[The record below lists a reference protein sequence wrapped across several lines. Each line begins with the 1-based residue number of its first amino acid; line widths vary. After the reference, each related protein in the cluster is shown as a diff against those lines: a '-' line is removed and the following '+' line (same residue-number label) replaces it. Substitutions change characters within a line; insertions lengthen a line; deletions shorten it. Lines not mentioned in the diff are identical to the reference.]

1 MESVKTPSTGWKSWS
16 ARKKSLIFGSILL
29 FIVALA
35 VGLGV
40 GLGLGLNDDNDDDDN
55 DNDSGGDTGGGDD
68 ANNNTAI
75 WQPAVGTSWQI
86 VLRYALNDTSVDV
99 DVYDID
105 LYDNDVD
112 TIEELHD
119 KGRKVI
125 CYFSA
130 GTYEDWRDDA
140 DDFPESDIGDELPD
154 WPGESW
160 VDIRSNAI
168 RDIMTARLDLA
179 QRKGCDGV
187 DPDNVDGYD
196 NDNGLDLSED
206 DSVDYMNWLSRQAG
220 SRGLSIGLKNAG
232 AIIGRVISGMQW
244 SVNEQCAQYNEC
256 DVYAAF
262 VRAGK
267 PVFHIEYP
275 KGDEVND
282 EVEVVG
288 RKKSEACEFGESGF
302 STLIKNMNLDNWVQT
317 C

>member
-1 MESVKTPSTGWKSWS
+1 MEFVKSPSGWRSWS

-40 GLGLGLNDDNDDDDN
+40 GLGLGLNNDDN
-55 DNDSGGDTGGGDD
+55 DNDNDSNNPNT
-68 ANNNTAI
+68 NNPNTNNTEI
-75 WQPAVGTSWQI
+75 WQPAVGTTWQI
-86 VLRYALNDTSVDV
+86 VLRYPLNDTSLDV

-105 LYDNDVD
+105 LFDNPPA
-112 TIEELHD
+112 TISALHASS
-119 KGRKVI
+119 RKVI

-140 DDFPESDIGDELPD
+140 EDFPEEDLGAKLPD

-160 VDIRSNAI
+160 IDIRSPAI
-168 RDIMTARLDLA
+168 RAIMGARLDVA
-179 QRKGCDGV
+179 RDKGCDGV

-196 NDNGLDLSED
+196 NDNGLDLTEA
-206 DSVDYMNWLSRQAG
+206 DSVDYLNWLSGEARR
-220 SRGLSIGLKNAG
+220 RGLSIGLKNAG
-232 AIIGRVISGMQW
+232 AIIERVIGGMQY

-262 VRAGK
+262 VAGVK

-282 EVEVVG
+282 EVDVG
-288 RKKSEACEFGESGF
+288 ERLVREACEFGEEGF
-302 STLIKNMNLDNWVQT
+302 STLIKNMDLDNWVQN